1 MIKDALYAVTHGQ
14 DLSYDLAK
22 DTMNKIMSGDVAE
35 VPMAGFLCALAA
47 KGPTVDEVTAFA
59 EVMREKA
66 GSVPHEGTVCLLYTS
81 SLIDALYGGSY
92 SRAITF
98 FESKYI
104 SEIRP
109 DSIESVNSWLLQ

>member
-1 MIKDALYAVTHGQ
+1 MCIRDR

-59 EVMREKA
+59 EVMR
-66 GSVPHEGTVCLLYTS
+66 CLLYTS
-81 SLIDALYGGSY
+81 
-92 SRAITF
+92 RC
-98 FESKYI
+98 
-104 SEIRP
+104 
-109 DSIESVNSWLLQ
+109 V

>member
-47 KGPTVDEVTAFA
+47 KGPTVDEVTGFCRGYAA
-59 EVMREKA
+59 RRLVLYLMK
-66 GSVPHEGTVCLLYTS
+66 VLLWKS
-81 SLIDALYGGSY
+81 
-92 SRAITF
+92 
-98 FESKYI
+98 
-104 SEIRP
+104 
-109 DSIESVNSWLLQ
+109 